1 MVVYEMS
8 IHVFPTAPS
17 PTTTHFI
24 SLSVLAI
31 LEARKKS
38 GGREGGREGGERERA
53 GRDEAGRKVE
63 ERKEQKVNKERRFL
77 HTS

>member
-1 MVVYEMS
+1 MS

-31 LEARKKS
+31 LGEKEGEGWGEDIHV
-38 GGREGGREGGERERA
+38 GGREGGREGERKVGDQDGKRE
-53 GRDEAGRKVE
+53 GGGRKA
-63 ERKEQKVNKERRFL
+63 K
-77 HTS
+77 